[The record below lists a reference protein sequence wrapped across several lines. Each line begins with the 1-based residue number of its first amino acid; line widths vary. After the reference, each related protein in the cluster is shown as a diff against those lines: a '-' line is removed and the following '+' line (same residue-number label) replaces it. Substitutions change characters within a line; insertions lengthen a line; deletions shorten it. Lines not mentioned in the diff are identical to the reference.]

1 MNLKAKTLD
10 QIVGVIVA
18 STTLT
23 WDEVMAKVR
32 DVQEELHGFVTLD
45 GAASLLAYRMNIFKD
60 EVRDLGKIGE
70 EAGPSPPETDSRST
84 DLEKTKT
91 GGSGM
96 GISDIY
102 APVYLN
108 VEYVT
113 AHQLW
118 DKPLSIVR
126 SEVRDSLKEGETQR
140 KVALH
145 LEGVAVPLLLN
156 RTNAKALSKVWGDD
170 YNAWPGKQIRLTK
183 RLVQYKNEEVDAIRV
198 SAV

>member
-1 MNLKAKTLD
+1 MLTFEETVEK
-10 QIVGVIVA
+10 IVA
-18 STTLT
+18 GSGL
-23 WDEVMAKVR
+23 DSKEVLAKIR
-32 DVQEELHGFVTLD
+32 NTQDYYHGFVTPN
-45 GAASLLAYRMNIFKD
+45 GAASLVAYQLGISL
-60 EVRDLGKIGE
+60 EVGSEPTRDLGKLGE
-70 EAGPSPPETDSRST
+70 EGGPSPQKVESRST